1 MNVLPLCDRL
11 ASIGGEEMAKYSNK
25 INKIRTFALS
35 LVFIGFIIMYGG
47 IFFKSYPIVMTI
59 FMLLGLLSIIFST
72 VVYFWIGM
80 LSTRAVQVVCPS
92 CNKLTK
98 VLGRVDMCMYCNEP
112 LTLDP
117 SLEGKEFDESYNS
130 KKTIEN

>member
-1 MNVLPLCDRL
+1 
-11 ASIGGEEMAKYSNK
+11 MAKKYSSK
-25 INKIRTFALS
+25 INKIRSFALS

-47 IFFKSYPIVMTI
+47 IFFRNSPIIATI
-59 FMLLGLLSIIFST
+59 FMVLGLLSIVAST

-80 LSTRAVQVVCPS
+80 LSTKAVQVVCPS
-92 CNKLTK
+92 CNKPTK

-117 SLEGKEFDESYNS
+117 NLEGKEFDQKYNNNKS
-130 KKTIEN
+130 AK